1 MIDKENKTMYGD
13 KNTIKDKLPIWW
25 KYGDPLY
32 YCEEDDTLWT
42 SQKEVS
48 IHWYDIR
55 INNVVKLLNKARN
68 EAAEHLAEMNR
79 CKSMY
84 PVWQKAIDRA
94 NERLKVLLASRNWRE
109 TNDSHADKKREVV
122 TLQYKRYE
130 WLDKLHEEQK
140 VFAER
145 KVAYKRA
152 KKSVAEFEE
161 MLKDYQTKRDA
172 ARRSENGELDSHRR
186 VNSCLRNG
194 EQEQG
199 SNPSTDEHLD

>member
-1 MIDKENKTMYGD
+1 MFGD
-13 KNTIKDKLPIWW
+13 KNTIKEKLPCWW
-25 KYGDPLY
+25 RYGDPLY

-42 SQKEVS
+42 SQAEVS
-48 IHWYDIR
+48 IHWYDIQ

-68 EAAEHLAEMNR
+68 EAAEHLAGMNK

-84 PVWQKAIDRA
+84 PVYQKEIDRA
-94 NERLKVLLASRNWRE
+94 NERLKVLLASRDWRE
-109 TNDSHADKKREVV
+109 TNGSHADKRREVV

-130 WLDKLHEEQK
+130 WLDKLHKEQR
-140 VFAER
+140 VFAEL

-172 ARRSENGELDSHRR
+172 ARERLNKA
-186 VNSCLRNG
+186 
-194 EQEQG
+194 QEAEKKQEE
-199 SNPSTDEHLD
+199 TK

>member
-1 MIDKENKTMYGD
+1 MFGD
-13 KNTIKDKLPIWW
+13 KKTIKEKLPCWW
-25 KYGDPLY
+25 RYGDPLY

-42 SQKEVS
+42 SQAEVS
-48 IHWYDIR
+48 IHWYDIQ

-68 EAAEHLAEMNR
+68 EAAEHLAGMNK

-84 PVWQKAIDRA
+84 PVYQKEIDRA
-94 NERLKVLLASRNWRE
+94 NERLKVLLASRDWRE
-109 TNDSHADKKREVV
+109 TNASHAEKRREVV

-130 WLDKLHEEQK
+130 WLDKLHKEQR
-140 VFAER
+140 VFAEL

-172 ARRSENGELDSHRR
+172 ARERRENKAHEAEK
-186 VNSCLRNG
+186 NK
-194 EQEQG
+194 EK
-199 SNPSTDEHLD
+199 